1 MRSKLGKRVR
11 MQLFTLGALWLSL
24 GLVSVVA
31 ADSEA
36 VIRRKDTLVLFGSSS
51 VNDSFGHL
59 ISEDF
64 ERLGFSV
71 TRHGYASAGLA
82 RPDFRDLRDALAEV
96 PLDSSVST
104 VLFYVGAND
113 TQRLWLRPE
122 ERAEGAGEK
131 GAWVKW
137 DDERWSSVYS
147 TRVADMIRSVCAR
160 GVKHAILLAPVDV
173 TNAMRQARL
182 DRVRRIEAE
191 AAALS
196 VCGQYVPT
204 AGDSAVFRSVEQPL
218 RADDGFH
225 MTHVGAARVWQRVR
239 PMILSLLDEP

>member
-1 MRSKLGKRVR
+1 MRV
-11 MQLFTLGALWLSL
+11 FTLGALSLSL

-36 VIRRKDTLVLFGSSS
+36 VINRKNTLVLFGSSS
-51 VNDSFGHL
+51 VNDAFGHL
-59 ISEDF
+59 ITEDF
-64 ERLGFSV
+64 ERLGFVV

-96 PLDSSVST
+96 PLDDSVST
-104 VLFYVGAND
+104 VLFYIGAND

-122 ERAEGAGEK
+122 ERAQDAGEK
-131 GAWVKW
+131 GAWVRW
-137 DDERWSSVYS
+137 EDERWSSVYS
-147 TRVADMIRSVCAR
+147 TRVADLIRSVCAR

-182 DRVRRIEAE
+182 DRVRQLQAQ

-196 VCGQYVPT
+196 VCGEYVPT

-218 RADDGFH
+218 RTEDGFH
-225 MTHVGAARVWQRVR
+225 MTHTGAERVWQRVR
-239 PMILSLLDEP
+239 PMILSLLRD